1 MNRLDIEHQINV
13 YNKAKYKKNT
23 AIRDAVIIEL
33 LFSTGI
39 RVSELCNIK
48 NTEIDLDGREL
59 LIYVKGVKERML
71 QIGND
76 RVIMTLKAYETI
88 YHTKID

>member
-76 RVIMTLKAYETI
+76 SVIMTLKAYETI